1 MLNRFSPLRYPGGK
15 GKLAEYVQT
24 IFDLNDL
31 NDGHY
36 VEPYAGG
43 AGVALALLFME
54 NASQIHINDL
64 NVGVYSFWHAVLN
77 DTEEFCKKVSDTEV
91 SPQEWLKQKAI
102 LKNQDAHSMT
112 DVGYA
117 MFFLNRTNRSG
128 IINAGM
134 IGGNDQT
141 GNWKI
146 DARYNRVDL
155 IDRIER
161 IAAFRSRINLYNL
174 DACTLIKEI
183 QPKLPSKTLIY
194 FDPPYYMKGDRLY
207 ENHYKA
213 EDHAAL
219 GAFIQTGVKLPWIVS
234 YDNVDHIREI
244 YKPRRQKVYAIGYS
258 ARNVYNGSEVIIYSD
273 SINIPDVED
282 PLRLSA

>member
-15 GKLAEYVQT
+15 GKLAEYVQAV
-24 IFDLNDL
+24 FNQNDL

-54 NASQIHINDL
+54 NASHIHINDL
-64 NVGVYSFWHAVLN
+64 NTAVHAFWHSVLN
-77 DTEEFCKKVSDTEV
+77 DTETFCKMVSDTEV
-91 SPQEWLKQKAI
+91 NAEEWLKQKTI
-102 LKNQDAHSMT
+102 LRNPDEHSKT
-112 DVGYA
+112 SLGYA

-128 IINAGM
+128 ILNAGM

-146 DARYNRVDL
+146 DARYNKAEL
-155 IDRIER
+155 IERIER
-161 IAAFRSRINLYNL
+161 VAAFKSRISLYNL
-174 DACTLIKEI
+174 DACALIREV
-183 QPKLPSKTLIY
+183 QPMLPPKSLIY

-213 EDHAAL
+213 NDHTAL
-219 GAFIQTGVKLPWIVS
+219 GDFIQRDVLRPWIVS
-234 YDNVDHIREI
+234 YDNVEPIREI
-244 YKPRRQKVYAIGYS
+244 YQSRRQKIYAIGYS

-273 SINIPDVED
+273 NIDIPNIEN
-282 PLRLSA
+282 PLKVSA